1 MVKLKMTNQN
11 YIFLSSVSAF
21 VFSVAIV
28 IASNRCCIF
37 ANHEMIDHSMT
48 IFEKTSSFA
57 D

>member
-37 ANHEMIDHSMT
+37 ANHEM
-48 IFEKTSSFA
+48 
-57 D
+57 